1 MSRRYG
7 QVPLSLWR
15 AKPFRALSDDARLAV
30 LFFWCGPH
38 STSAGIGLVPD
49 TYAASDLGWP
59 IERWKAARKEA
70 AQSNFIQHDEATETV
85 LVCGYLA
92 ANRPVNAKHR
102 AAIVGQINAMECDT
116 LRNAA
121 TKALT
126 ALDAEGSKSAS
137 LPEGKSD
144 LSPQFRS
151 LMAGRL

>member
-49 TYAASDLGWP
+49 TYAASDLGWS
-59 IERWKAARKEA
+59 IDRWKAARDEA
-70 AQSNFIQHDEATETV
+70 AQSDFIHYDEATETV

-92 ANRPVNAKHR
+92 ANRPANAKHR

-116 LRNAA
+116 LRGAA
-121 TKALT
+121 AHALA
-126 ALDAEGSKSAS
+126 ALDAQGTKAAT
-137 LPEGKSD
+137 LTEGKSD

-151 LMAGRL
+151 LMDGRQ